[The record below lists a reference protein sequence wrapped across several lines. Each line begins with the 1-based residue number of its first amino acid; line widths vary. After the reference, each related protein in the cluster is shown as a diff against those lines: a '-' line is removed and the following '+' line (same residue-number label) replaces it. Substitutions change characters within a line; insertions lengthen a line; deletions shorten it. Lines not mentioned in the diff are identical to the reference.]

1 MKISLMKIFN
11 INFSPRGKTEY
22 FLSILLSIIF
32 SSLLLVNTY
41 AEEETVNLQEK
52 EVAAIDIVGN
62 KTISVATLLPKI
74 KTKVATKYSIN
85 VARDDIKRLY
95 ALGYFD
101 DVRIELKEAQNNK
114 VKVIFQVSE
123 KPIVDDISFIGNRKV
138 SKRELEN
145 SMKTKKALYLDKQQL
160 RSDLEEIK
168 RVYARKGY
176 SSAEA
181 NFDSILDQEKN
192 RVKLTIKINEGL
204 PSRVKI
210 VAMEGNSAFSDA
222 KLIGLIKSKRAF
234 WLFFRK
240 GYLDESVVD
249 EDVERLLA
257 FYRSQGFID
266 VKVDKE
272 IEALKRGWNKL
283 IFNINE
289 GKRYYVGDVI
299 IDGNVAFAAD
309 EIKQRLKV
317 MSSGHVFSQDGLET
331 DKFNVRSFYMDKG
344 YIFAKIDGSTSL
356 NQETGKIDVN
366 FNIVEDEVVYVN
378 LIKVKGNVKTKDV
391 VIRRELR
398 IKPGDRFDGDK
409 LRRSKERLANLG
421 FFDET
426 EGIDFDIEPTQEKNK
441 SNLVVQV
448 KETHTG
454 NLSFGGGYSTV
465 DQLVGFIELEQKN
478 FDWKNFPYFT
488 GAGQDLK
495 LRASIGTITE
505 NFLLSFT
512 EPWLFDYPISF
523 GFDAFKTKHDR
534 NTDVG
539 YGYSE
544 KRTGGMLRLGKEIS
558 DFWRTDS
565 YYQMQEISISDVD
578 SGASADFRK
587 EEGKNTLSTFG
598 IGATFDN
605 RDNVFDPHRGFY
617 IYNSADCNGGPFG
630 GDKNF
635 SKFWNSTSYFI
646 SMPKD
651 SVTLIKIR
659 MGIESPFG
667 DSEEVPI
674 YERFFA
680 GGADTIRGYNERKV
694 GPVDSLTSDPIGGQA
709 MIVGNIEYM
718 YPIGKYLKLATFIDS
733 GNVWARTKDFA
744 KGGFKSGTG
753 VGVRV
758 KTPFGPVKL
767 DYGYPLNLEAGKE
780 SRTGRIHFSFSR
792 GF

>member
-1 MKISLMKIFN
+1 MKISLMRTSK
-11 INFSPRGKTEY
+11 RGFRSQQKTKY
-22 FLSILLSIIF
+22 FLSIILSAILSSFLLSG
-32 SSLLLVNTY
+32 TY
-41 AEEETVNLQEK
+41 AQQDAVALQDR
-52 EVAAIDIVGN
+52 EVGAIDIVGN

-74 KTKVATKYSIN
+74 KTKVATKYSVN

-101 DVRIELKEAQNNK
+101 DVRIELKESENNK

-123 KPIVDDISFIGNRKV
+123 KPIVDDILFMGNRKV

-168 RVYARKGY
+168 RVYGRKGY

-181 NFDSILDQEKN
+181 NFESILDEEKN

-204 PSRVKI
+204 PARIKTV
-210 VAMEGNSAFSDA
+210 VMEGNSAFSDA
-222 KLIGLIKSKRAF
+222 KLIGLIKSKKAF
-234 WLFFRK
+234 WWLMRK
-240 GYLDESVVD
+240 GYLDESVVS
-249 EDVERLLA
+249 EDTERLLS
-257 FYRSQGFID
+257 FYRNQGFID
-266 VKVDKE
+266 VK
-272 IEALKRGWNKL
+272 IGHRILPLKRGWNKL
-283 IFNINE
+283 IFDITE
-289 GKRYYVGDVI
+289 GKRYYVGGVI
-299 IDGNVAFAAD
+299 IDGNKAFSAD

-317 MSSGHVFSQDGLET
+317 MSSGQVFSQDGLEA
-331 DKFNVRSFYMDKG
+331 DKFNIRSFYMDNG

-398 IKPGDRFDGDK
+398 IKPGDRFDGNK

-465 DQLVGFIELEQKN
+465 DQLVGFVELEQKN

-505 NFLLSFT
+505 NLLLSFT

-523 GFDAFKTKHDR
+523 GFDAFKTDHDR

-539 YGYSE
+539 YGYGE
-544 KRTGGMLRLGKEIS
+544 KRAGGTLRLGKEIS
-558 DFWRTDS
+558 DFWRVDS
-565 YYQMQEISISDVD
+565 YYQLQEISISDID
-578 SGASADFRK
+578 AGASADFLK

-635 SKFWNSTSYFI
+635 SKLWHSTTYFI

-651 SVTLIKIR
+651 SVTMLKVR
-659 MGIESPFG
+659 MGVENYFG
-667 DSEEVPI
+667 DSREVPI

-680 GGADTIRGYNERKV
+680 GGAETIRGYNERKV
-694 GPVDSLTSDPIGGQA
+694 GPVDSVTSDPIGGQA
-709 MIVGNIEYM
+709 LIVANIEYM
-718 YPIGKYLKLATFIDS
+718 YPIGKYLKLATFADS
-733 GNVWARTKDFA
+733 GNVWAKTKDFGN
-744 KGGFKSGTG
+744 GGFKSG
-753 VGVRV
+753 VGLGIRV

-767 DYGYPLNLEAGKE
+767 DYGFPLNLEAGKE
-780 SRTGRIHFSFSR
+780 DRTGKIHFSFSR